1 MSNTFVLPPD
11 FQPYLRPYRIGLRQ
25 HACVVLALL
34 ICIWVRVA
42 KVVEFQDNF
51 LTQLWT
57 KICVKYF
64 LLFPQE
70 NLPPEKTETNLWA
83 FHPIF
88 RFSFWLTK
96 VTKNE
101 NITQQFFLSLFL
113 SCLSCLAN
121 RKHCTKNQTGMLQ
134 AGGRGQIRRRPQIFR
149 LCNMPVRQPIFVFG
163 NFVNQNKKRKME
175 WKAHLYIT
183 INCNFCCSFG
193 RKINFFTHLLNHQE
207 GNLKVQF
214 LIKIGYYIVPN
225 PSTTLKKGRPEP
237 EMWSMLY
244 IMLVLLMD
252 KFVGLRQ
259 WMNPSCTIMLKNF
272 RLVQSRTS
280 WDMDRILHPVSFIW
294 NYSLEKELRRTQA
307 GYSVAQRWPLFKKM
321 PSLACMYYEPDF
333 DKALKK

>member
-163 NFVNQNKKRKME
+163 NFVNQNKKRKMG
-175 WKAHLYIT
+175 WKAEKCLLFNFWVIELTKTWKVWFNSICFT
-183 INCNFCCSFG
+183 IF
-193 RKINFFTHLLNHQE
+193 QE
-207 GNLKVQF
+207 SHH
-214 LIKIGYYIVPN
+214 Y
-225 PSTTLKKGRPEP
+225 
-237 EMWSMLY
+237 
-244 IMLVLLMD
+244 
-252 KFVGLRQ
+252 
-259 WMNPSCTIMLKNF
+259 SCQEI
-272 RLVQSRTS
+272 
-280 WDMDRILHPVSFIW
+280 
-294 NYSLEKELRRTQA
+294 
-307 GYSVAQRWPLFKKM
+307 
-321 PSLACMYYEPDF
+321 
-333 DKALKK
+333 ALKLYNIDWPNMNVCLTYMIYHRLHFRNLFSTLFM